1 MVDRGVL
8 AGELVGVFST
18 PWSGLCSGLK
28 ATLERPVGLTRIL
41 LSVFLN
47 SAVMFLFNPKV
58 TFLELEGV
66 LFSWTVGP
74 WGRVA
79 ELFLAFLKNRAF
91 GKNPVSNF
99 TRSSSIFSGFFRVL
113 LLPRAWIC
121 PALHSHTPLDVCF
134 IFFLFFEIAVF

>member
-1 MVDRGVL
+1 MGDRGVL
-8 AGELVGVFST
+8 AGELVAVFST

-66 LFSWTVGP
+66 LFSWPAGP

-79 ELFLAFLKNRAF
+79 ELFLAFLKNRGF
-91 GKNPVSNF
+91 GKNRVSNF
-99 TRSSSIFSGFFRVL
+99 TKSSSVFSGFFRVL

-121 PALHSHTPLDVCF
+121 PGLDSNTPFDISF
-134 IFFLFFEIAVF
+134 IVFFFFF